1 MQNRIKIIIIILVF
15 LAAVS
20 AMAIVH
26 SIKRPAVVEQIH
38 TIRVLESLRSP
49 YYLPQYLAQN
59 LGYFK
64 EQNLNVK
71 ISTTSPEAIRAALTD
86 GRADIVICGL
96 QKIMFNPGSKFPQ
109 PKIFAVAAVRDG
121 SLLLAREDKDMKE
134 FQWQNLKHK
143 TIIGSSHD
151 DSSEIALEDVL
162 RDHGMPPYRE
172 VTIYYNIPD
181 NLRTAAFRTGTG
193 NYIQLLEPEASLAEA
208 NGYGRVVASV
218 GSAAGNMLVTA
229 YAAMP
234 GSIESNPEIFQ
245 RFTNAIYKAQLWM
258 SQHSAEEAAEA
269 AAVSFPNLDKTVLLK
284 SIQRYQSLDIWAAS
298 PVIPEESYERF
309 HTAAKNSGEI
319 TGSIPF
325 ESIVVN
331 NFAQN
336 AVQTVVYVP
345 ETEKRNKNFF
355 QRIFDRS

>member
-1 MQNRIKIIIIILVF
+1 MQPRIKIIILILVF

-20 AMAIVH
+20 AVAIGH

-38 TIRVLESLRSP
+38 TVRVLESLRSP
-49 YYLPQYLAQN
+49 YYLPHYLAQN
-59 LGYFK
+59 LGFFK
-64 EQNLNVK
+64 EQNLNVT
-71 ISTTSPEAIRAALTD
+71 ISATSSEAIRAALTD

-109 PKIFAVAAVRDG
+109 PKIFAVAAARDG
-121 SLLLAREDKDMKE
+121 SLLLARKDKDTE
-134 FQWQNLKHK
+134 DFQWQNLKHK

-162 RDHGMPPYRE
+162 RDHGLPPYRE

-208 NGYGRVVASV
+208 NGYGSVVASV
-218 GSAAGNMLVTA
+218 GSAAGDMVVTA

-234 GSIESNPEIFQ
+234 GGIESNPEIFQ

-269 AAVSFPNLDKTVLLK
+269 AARSFPNLDKTVLLK
-284 SIQRYQSLDIWAAS
+284 SIQRYQSMGVWAAS

-319 TGSIPF
+319 AGSIPY
-325 ESIVVN
+325 ESIVIN
-331 NFAQN
+331 DFALN
-336 AVQTVVYVP
+336 AVQTVVYIP
-345 ETEKRNKNFF
+345 EAEKQKKNIF
-355 QRIFDRS
+355 QRFFSR